1 MTIKEEMAIRRDED
15 NTADLER
22 TTEDKES
29 KSTAVATSSTRTKE
43 QRGHEGSQQGLQL

>member
-1 MTIKEEMAIRRDED
+1 MTILRDED

-29 KSTAVATSSTRTKE
+29 KSTAMATSSTKIKE
-43 QRGHEGSQQGLQL
+43 HRGHEGSRQGLQS